1 MKMNKKIIKFHDTE
15 IEEYEFHQYKRPI
28 PISDIDINR
37 IVVSNKLP
45 CSKQDLK
52 YFIGYKDDKE
62 IRPLCIFRSTLSIYR
77 RGFDESKCI
86 YFMIKDKFF

>member
-1 MKMNKKIIKFHDTE
+1 MDKKNIKFDDTE

-45 CSKQDLK
+45 CSKQNLK
-52 YFIGYKDDKE
+52 YFIGCKDDKE
-62 IRPLCIFRSTLSIYR
+62 IIPLCIFRPKLSVYR
-77 RGFDESKCI
+77 RGFDETKCI
-86 YFMIKDKFF
+86 YFVIKDNFFW

>member
-1 MKMNKKIIKFHDTE
+1 MNKKIIKFHDTE

-45 CSKQDLK
+45 CSK
-52 YFIGYKDDKE
+52 
-62 IRPLCIFRSTLSIYR
+62 
-77 RGFDESKCI
+77 
-86 YFMIKDKFF
+86 